1 MRWGGNVFSVTKW
14 FGAMSGVSAETA
26 QNASR
31 SGTDGKNIR
40 EVGLV
45 VGVDVVKDKTAVKE
59 DGTKNDIVVSA
70 QDYFESY
77 WSNPQQGIID
87 ASYIKFR
94 ELTFGYSIPHTI
106 LNKIGILQSANI
118 SFVGRNLALLW
129 THKSN
134 DIGIDPETAFGT
146 TNAGMG
152 IEQYQLPATRS
163 LGFKVSLTF

>member
-1 MRWGGNVFSVTKW
+1 MRWGGSIFSVTDW
-14 FGAMSGVSAETA
+14 FGAMSGVSEETA
-26 QNASR
+26 QMTSR
-31 SGTDGKNIR
+31 TGVEGKNIR

-45 VGVDVVKDKTAVKE
+45 VGKDVLKNKTVVKA
-59 DGTKNDIVVSA
+59 DGTANDIVVSA
-70 QDYFESY
+70 QDYYESY
-77 WSNPQQGIID
+77 WNIPQQGIID
-87 ASYIKFR
+87 ASFIKFR
-94 ELTFGYSIPHTI
+94 ELTFGYSVPHSI
-106 LNKIGILQSANI
+106 LKKTKILQSANI

-146 TNAGMG
+146 TNSGMG

>member
-14 FGAMSGVSAETA
+14 FGAMSGVSEETA
-26 QNASR
+26 LMTSR
-31 SGTDGKNIR
+31 SGTAGKNIR

-45 VGVDVVKDKTAVKE
+45 VGQDILKDRTVVKE

-77 WSNPQQGIID
+77 WGNPQQGVID
-87 ASYIKFR
+87 ASYVKFR
-94 ELTFGYSIPHTI
+94 ELTFGYSLPRSI
-106 LNKIGILQSANI
+106 LSKIGGLQSANI

-146 TNAGMG
+146 TNSGMG